1 MESSNRDI
9 EERKGKQ
16 MKRYSISYGREVN
29 ERYSKT
35 GVRYHYWGRT
45 DDAEKFIKEEHGKHK
60 HGFQIRDSV
69 TKEVI
74 YKE

>member
-1 MESSNRDI
+1 M
-9 EERKGKQ
+9 KGKQ

-60 HGFQIRDSV
+60 HGFQIKDSV